1 MLYALGGGSNDIRKK
16 TLMFLVS
23 IGEKP
28 ADRIDLLVLML
39 EMGPD
44 DLTRAALFF
53 RIIHVGMDFVI
64 IGMDSDSPINIS
76 IKEHFR

>member
-1 MLYALGGGSNDIRKK
+1 MLYAMGGGSNDIRKK

-28 ADRIDLLVLML
+28 ADRIDLLVVML

-44 DLTRAALFF
+44 DLTRTALVLG
-53 RIIHVGMDFVI
+53 ITHVGMDFVI
-64 IGMDSDSPINIS
+64 IRMDSDSPINIS
-76 IKEHFR
+76 IKEHFQ